1 MIDKIKNTYHEY
13 PHTFW
18 MLIIAVFIDH
28 VGGALIYPFL
38 SLFITDKFGVGM
50 TQVGQIFAIFAIF
63 GVFGNIIGGA
73 MTDKFGRKTMI
84 IFGLVVSALT
94 SLLMGFVNEFTVFY
108 FLTAVVGLFSNA
120 GGPAQQAMVAD
131 LLPEK
136 QRTEGFG
143 VMRVVANLAVVIGP
157 AIGGLLASRS
167 YLYLFI
173 LDAVI
178 STITAIFVFVVLPE
192 TKPETS
198 EEHEEQSL
206 GKTLAGYGIV
216 LKDRL
221 YIVYI
226 LISMLLTLA
235 YMQMNNSLPV
245 FLRDV
250 HDIAPQGYGYL
261 LSMNAAMVVVLQF
274 WVTRR
279 LNKYPPLLMMALG
292 TLLVGVG
299 LAMFGFT
306 NLYAVFHRRHD
317 HPDHRRNDLGAGWAG
332 PGRPLCAGR
341 HARPLH
347 GPVWLRLDHSLCHWS
362 PGRRRHHGQL
372 QPQLG
377 VVRLRHH
384 LSSGC
389 SGIYCHA
396 PARRAPV
403 RGTPSRQKNR
413 PLRKLH
419 RHWISEIPQRIDNK
433 PIHTQ
438 STYIENQ
445 VPPPLAGRGKVYYCV
460 AGLQG
465 KGFTA

>member
-1 MIDKIKNTYHEY
+1 MLERIKKTYHEY

-38 SLFITDKFGVGM
+38 SLFITEKFGVGM

-136 QRTEGFG
+136 QRTEGYG

-173 LDAVI
+173 LDAII
-178 STITAIFVFVVLPE
+178 STVTAIFVLIVLPE
-192 TKPETS
+192 TKPQTS
-198 EEHEEQSL
+198 EGHEEQSM

-245 FLRDV
+245 FLRDMHQV
-250 HDIAPQGYGYL
+250 SPQGYGFL
-261 LSMNAAMVVVLQF
+261 LSINAALVVALQF
-274 WVTRR
+274 WTTRR

-306 NLYAVFHRRHD
+306 SLYGIFIVAMIVLTIGEMIWAPVGQALVARFAPEDMRGRYMALFGFAWIIPSAIGPLAAGVIMD
-317 HPDHRRNDLGAGWAG
+317 NYNPNWVWYACGIISVVAALGFIAMHA
-332 PGRPLCAGR
+332 CAG
-341 HARPLH
+341 A
-347 GPVWLRLDHSLCHWS
+347 PVWRN
-362 PGRRRHHGQL
+362 PFQ
-372 QPQLG
+372 
-377 VVRLRHH
+377 
-384 LSSGC
+384 
-389 SGIYCHA
+389 
-396 PARRAPV
+396 
-403 RGTPSRQKNR
+403 TKNH
-413 PLRKLH
+413 PFRKL
-419 RHWISEIPQRIDNK
+419 PQALD
-433 PIHTQ
+433 
-438 STYIENQ
+438 
-445 VPPPLAGRGKVYYCV
+445 
-460 AGLQG
+460 
-465 KGFTA
+465 

>member
-1 MIDKIKNTYHEY
+1 MLERIKKTYHEY

-38 SLFITDKFGVGM
+38 SLFITEKFGVGM

-136 QRTEGFG
+136 QRTEGYG

-173 LDAVI
+173 LDAII
-178 STITAIFVFVVLPE
+178 STITAIFVLIVLPE
-192 TKPETS
+192 TKPQTS
-198 EEHEEQSL
+198 EGHEEQSM

-245 FLRDV
+245 FLRDMHQV
-250 HDIAPQGYGYL
+250 SPQGYGFL
-261 LSMNAAMVVVLQF
+261 LSINAALVVALQF
-274 WVTRR
+274 WTTRR

-306 NLYAVFHRRHD
+306 SLYGIFIVAMIVLTIGEMIWAPVGQALVARFAPEDMRGRYMALFGFAWIIPSAIGPLAAGVIMDNYNPNWVWYACGIISVVAALGYIAMHMRSGHR
-317 HPDHRRNDLGAGWAG
+317 LEE
-332 PGRPLCAGR
+332 PLAEEEPSITE
-341 HARPLH
+341 A
-347 GPVWLRLDHSLCHWS
+347 
-362 PGRRRHHGQL
+362 
-372 QPQLG
+372 
-377 VVRLRHH
+377 
-384 LSSGC
+384 
-389 SGIYCHA
+389 A
-396 PARRAPV
+396 PA
-403 RGTPSRQKNR
+403 
-413 PLRKLH
+413 L
-419 RHWISEIPQRIDNK
+419 D
-433 PIHTQ
+433 
-438 STYIENQ
+438 
-445 VPPPLAGRGKVYYCV
+445 
-460 AGLQG
+460 
-465 KGFTA
+465 

>member
-1 MIDKIKNTYHEY
+1 MLEKIKLTYHEY

-50 TQVGQIFAIFAIF
+50 IQVGQIFAIYAIF

-94 SLLMGFVNEFTVFY
+94 ALSMGFVNQFSVFY

-136 QRTEGFG
+136 QRAEGFG
-143 VMRVVANLAVVIGP
+143 VIRVVANLAVVIGP
-157 AIGGLLASRS
+157 AIGGLLASKS

-198 EEHEEQSL
+198 EEHKEQSL
-206 GKTLAGYGIV
+206 GKTLAGYSIV

-235 YMQMNNSLPV
+235 YMQMNSTLPV
-245 FLRDV
+245 FLRDMHQV
-250 HDIAPQGYGYL
+250 SPQGYGFL
-261 LSMNAAMVVVLQF
+261 LSINAALVVALQF
-274 WVTRR
+274 WTTRR
-279 LNKYPPLLMMALG
+279 LSQYPPLLMTALG

-299 LAMFGFT
+299 LAIFGFT
-306 NLYAVFHRRHD
+306 SLYAVFIAAMIIVTIGEMIWVPVGQALVARFAPEDMRGRYMALFGFAWII
-317 HPDHRRNDLGAGWAG
+317 PSAIGPLAAGVIMDTYNPNW
-332 PGRPLCAGR
+332 
-341 HARPLH
+341 
-347 GPVWLRLDHSLCHWS
+347 VWY
-362 PGRRRHHGQL
+362 
-372 QPQLG
+372 
-377 VVRLRHH
+377 V
-384 LSSGC
+384 
-389 SGIYCHA
+389 SGIISAVAALGFTAMHLHA
-396 PARRAPV
+396 
-403 RGTPSRQKNR
+403 G
-413 PLRKLH
+413 H
-419 RHWISEIPQRIDNK
+419 RLEDKPITEIPQPDD
-433 PIHTQ
+433 
-438 STYIENQ
+438 
-445 VPPPLAGRGKVYYCV
+445 
-460 AGLQG
+460 
-465 KGFTA
+465 